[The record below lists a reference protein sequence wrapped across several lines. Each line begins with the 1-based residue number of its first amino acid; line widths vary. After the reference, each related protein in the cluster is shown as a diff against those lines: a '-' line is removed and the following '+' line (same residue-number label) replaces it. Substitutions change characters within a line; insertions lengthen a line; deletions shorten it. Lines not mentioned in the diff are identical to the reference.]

1 MINAKLDKIEPTK
14 HRDGSN
20 KKHALKKQLDLLRQE
35 FLENSKVISNLLGE
49 YKIYQASYK
58 SPYHHGYLKIHIM
71 KTQILTSTLHLY
83 VTISKHSLKTHQKHI
98 KATEKYHLIDRL

>member
-35 FLENSKVISNLLGE
+35 FLENNKVISHLLE
-49 YKIYQASYK
+49 ECKIYQASYK
-58 SPYHHGYLKIHIM
+58 LPYHHGYLKIHIM

-83 VTISKHSLKTHQKHI
+83 VKISKHPPKTYHKYQKV
-98 KATEKYHLIDRL
+98 TQEYRLID